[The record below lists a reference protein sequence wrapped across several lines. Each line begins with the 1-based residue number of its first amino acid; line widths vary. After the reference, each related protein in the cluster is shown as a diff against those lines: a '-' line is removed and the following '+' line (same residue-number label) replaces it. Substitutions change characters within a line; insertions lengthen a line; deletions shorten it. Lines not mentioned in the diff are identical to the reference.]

1 MTSPGTLF
9 RITAGDAD
17 KGERLDR
24 FLAQALSRNVTGDA
38 GLPPAALS
46 RSRLKALIE
55 AGSVKSGGATIT
67 EPSHRVKPGSA
78 YALEIPPPVEATP
91 RAEAIPLT
99 VVYED
104 AHLIVVDKPAGLVV
118 HPAPGNPEHTLVNAL
133 LAHCGDT
140 LSGIGGV
147 RRPGI
152 VHRLDKDTSGLMVA
166 AKTDIAHEGL
176 ARAFAAHTIERRY
189 IAAVW
194 GRIAAK
200 GEVRG
205 AIGRDPRQ
213 RKKMAVTARGG
224 KAAATHYQRLKYLGT
239 MASFVAC
246 RLETGR
252 THQVR
257 VHLSHIG
264 HPIVADPLYGRS
276 RARKLSAALR
286 DAVHVFGRQALHA
299 ATLGFEHPVTG
310 KVLRFESALP
320 EAFSR
325 LISALE
331 AE

>member
-1 MTSPGTLF
+1 MTPPGTLF

-24 FLAQALSRNVTGDA
+24 FLAQALSRNATGDN
-38 GLPPAALS
+38 GLPPTALS

-55 AGSVKSGGATIT
+55 AGLVKSGGATIT

-78 YALEIPPPVEATP
+78 YALEIPPVTEPVP
-91 RAEAIPLT
+91 KAEAIPLM
-99 VVYED
+99 VIYED

-118 HPAPGNPEHTLVNAL
+118 HPAPGNYEHTLVNAL

-147 RRPGI
+147 KRPGI

-166 AKTDIAHEGL
+166 AKTDVAHERL
-176 ARAFAAHTIERRY
+176 AKAFALHTIERRY

-194 GRIAAK
+194 GRIAAE
-200 GEVRG
+200 GEIRG

-213 RKKMAVTARGG
+213 RKKMTVTTKGG
-224 KAAATHYQRLKYLGT
+224 KTAATHYRRLKYLGT
-239 MASFVAC
+239 MASLVTC

-276 RARKLSAALR
+276 RSRQLSAPLR
-286 DAVHVFGRQALHA
+286 ELVQGFGRQALHA
-299 ATLGFEHPVTG
+299 AKLGFEHPVTG
-310 KVLRFESALP
+310 ELLRFESPLP
-320 EAFSR
+320 QKFSR

-331 AE
+331 VE